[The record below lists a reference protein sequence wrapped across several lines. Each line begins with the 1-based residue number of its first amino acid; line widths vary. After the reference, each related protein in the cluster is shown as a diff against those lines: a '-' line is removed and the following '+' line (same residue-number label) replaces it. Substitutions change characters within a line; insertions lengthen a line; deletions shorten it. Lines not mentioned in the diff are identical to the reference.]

1 MEQRKF
7 SERDFPALVE
17 ARRYT
22 ELLRSMEAGRD
33 ALLAFPDGRSLDSF
47 RQTAYR
53 ENISLKEACVKLGFL
68 TAEQF
73 DEVFHP
79 EQMV

>member
-22 ELLRSMEAGRD
+22 ELLRSMEAGRE

-47 RQTAYR
+47 RQTA
-53 ENISLKEACVKLGFL
+53 
-68 TAEQF
+68 
-73 DEVFHP
+73 
-79 EQMV
+79 